1 MIRSIYER
9 ERRVTIIKLRRYGER
24 ERETKIVNE
33 IESYAC
39 RWSPVGS
46 GAPSRGV
53 PRMLISSFHMARVLL
68 GGRPRVPEPRGS
80 RGNFKCSPALP
91 CEG

>member
-1 MIRSIYER
+1 MVRSINER

-39 RWSPVGS
+39 RCLQSEVGALEGRS
-46 GAPSRGV
+46 ENANFKLSRGKGALREERLRTPV
-53 PRMLISSFHMARVLL
+53 PRS
-68 GGRPRVPEPRGS
+68 S
-80 RGNFKCSPALP
+80 RGNFKCSPSIAT
-91 CEG
+91 